1 MKRVLIRVAYDGTDF
16 HGWQFQ
22 PETRTVEGELNRAI
36 GELTGETTAVIGASR
51 TDAGVHALGNV
62 AVFDTDSSVPPERF
76 SYALN
81 THLPDDVKVVESKE
95 VAPDFH
101 PRKTEVV
108 KTYTYRIDTS
118 AIPNPLRR
126 RDTWNCPYTLN
137 IEKMQEAAGYLV
149 GTHDFVSFCSVHTQA
164 ESTVRTVY
172 SIDVSGNDD
181 GEIKI
186 VVKGNGFLYNMIRII
201 AGTLAEVGR
210 GSIPPER
217 VKEILEGRDRTLAGP
232 TAPPQG
238 LCLTFIDYGGAV

>member
-1 MKRVLIRVAYDGTDF
+1 MVYEMKRVLIRVAYDGTDF
-16 HGWQFQ
+16 HGWQFL

-81 THLPDDVKVVESKE
+81 THLP
-95 VAPDFH
+95 
-101 PRKTEVV
+101 EVV

-137 IEKMQEAAGYLV
+137 IEKMQEAADCLV